1 MAARG
6 LGKGLDSLIPKAIS
20 EPSKQEKEEKKAETM
35 VKITMVEP
43 NGGQPRKNFD
53 EDSLMELAESIKQ
66 FGLLQPI
73 LVQDKKGHYEIIAG
87 ERRWRA
93 AKIAGLKEIPVI
105 IKELTD
111 QEVVEISLIEN
122 IQTIGSRLIT
132 RRATIGGTIAT
143 KDFTTSFPGTL
154 IALDATAEV
163 RFIKKK
169 RLHSRW
175 LQITRLLDK
184 SGRIV
189 LPPQG
194 MISRV
199 RIAFIEKNCQYFKEV
214 GSFMLDPENSVAVA
228 FTAMLDQDI
237 LINPK
242 IAFTY
247 PTHGVC
253 YSRDIDNIFSSLRFP
268 VYDEELNTLESMIF
282 TFIESSFQNISPLQ
296 KTRTRGLLYEI
307 IDALNEETLTIP
319 TEER

>member
-1 MAARG
+1 MYEG
-6 LGKGLDSLIPKAIS
+6 LSSPNIHTPKNLSEYATVILHYPTSSLWAGGTFIMSRPDSY
-20 EPSKQEKEEKKAETM
+20 PS
-35 VKITMVEP
+35 
-43 NGGQPRKNFD
+43 RKMN
-53 EDSLMELAESIKQ
+53 A
-66 FGLLQPI
+66 
-73 LVQDKKGHYEIIAG
+73 EIIYLGDIEELHRFQRNDRFAEFG
-87 ERRWRA
+87 A
-93 AKIAGLKEIPVI
+93 MVTLDEILSTGKAVLPGA
-105 IKELTD
+105 
-111 QEVVEISLIEN
+111 LIEN

-154 IALDATAEV
+154 IALDATAEI

-282 TFIESSFQNISPLQ
+282 TFIESSFQDISPLQ

>member
-1 MAARG
+1 MYEG
-6 LGKGLDSLIPKAIS
+6 LSSPNIHTPKNLSEYATVILHYPTSSLWAGGTFIMSRPDSY
-20 EPSKQEKEEKKAETM
+20 PS
-35 VKITMVEP
+35 
-43 NGGQPRKNFD
+43 RKMN
-53 EDSLMELAESIKQ
+53 A
-66 FGLLQPI
+66 
-73 LVQDKKGHYEIIAG
+73 EIIYLGDIEELHRFQRNDRFAEFG
-87 ERRWRA
+87 A
-93 AKIAGLKEIPVI
+93 MVTLDEILSTGKAVLPGA
-105 IKELTD
+105 
-111 QEVVEISLIEN
+111 LIEN

-282 TFIESSFQNISPLQ
+282 TFIESSFQDISPLQ

>member
-1 MAARG
+1 MYEG
-6 LGKGLDSLIPKAIS
+6 LSSPNIHTPKNLSEYATVILHYPTSSLWAGGTFIMSRPDSY
-20 EPSKQEKEEKKAETM
+20 PS
-35 VKITMVEP
+35 
-43 NGGQPRKNFD
+43 RKMN
-53 EDSLMELAESIKQ
+53 A
-66 FGLLQPI
+66 
-73 LVQDKKGHYEIIAG
+73 EIIYLGDIEELHRFQRNDRFAEFG
-87 ERRWRA
+87 A
-93 AKIAGLKEIPVI
+93 MVTLDEILSTGKAVLPGA
-105 IKELTD
+105 
-111 QEVVEISLIEN
+111 LIEN

-214 GSFMLDPENSVAVA
+214 GSFMLDPENSVAAA

>member
-1 MAARG
+1 MYEG
-6 LGKGLDSLIPKAIS
+6 LSSPNIHTPKNLSEYATVILHYPTSSLWAGGTFIMSRPDSY
-20 EPSKQEKEEKKAETM
+20 PS
-35 VKITMVEP
+35 
-43 NGGQPRKNFD
+43 RKMN
-53 EDSLMELAESIKQ
+53 A
-66 FGLLQPI
+66 
-73 LVQDKKGHYEIIAG
+73 EIIYLGDIEELHRFQRNDRFAEFG
-87 ERRWRA
+87 A
-93 AKIAGLKEIPVI
+93 MVTLDEILSTGKAVLPGA
-105 IKELTD
+105 
-111 QEVVEISLIEN
+111 LIEN

-154 IALDATAEV
+154 IALDATAEI

-189 LPPQG
+189 LPSQG

>member
-1 MAARG
+1 MYEG
-6 LGKGLDSLIPKAIS
+6 LSSPNIHTPKNLSEYATVILHYPTSSLWAGGTFIMSRPDSY
-20 EPSKQEKEEKKAETM
+20 PS
-35 VKITMVEP
+35 
-43 NGGQPRKNFD
+43 RKMN
-53 EDSLMELAESIKQ
+53 A
-66 FGLLQPI
+66 
-73 LVQDKKGHYEIIAG
+73 EIIYLGDIEELHRFQRNDRFAEFG
-87 ERRWRA
+87 A
-93 AKIAGLKEIPVI
+93 MVTLDEILSTGKAVLPGA
-105 IKELTD
+105 
-111 QEVVEISLIEN
+111 LIEN

>member
-1 MAARG
+1 MYEG
-6 LGKGLDSLIPKAIS
+6 LSSPNIHTPKNLSEYATVILHYPTSSLWAGGTFIMSRPDSY
-20 EPSKQEKEEKKAETM
+20 PS
-35 VKITMVEP
+35 
-43 NGGQPRKNFD
+43 RKMN
-53 EDSLMELAESIKQ
+53 A
-66 FGLLQPI
+66 
-73 LVQDKKGHYEIIAG
+73 EIIYLGDIEELHRFQRNDRFAEFG
-87 ERRWRA
+87 A
-93 AKIAGLKEIPVI
+93 MVTLDEILSTGKAVLPGA
-105 IKELTD
+105 
-111 QEVVEISLIEN
+111 LIEN

-214 GSFMLDPENSVAVA
+214 GSFMLDPENSVAAA

-282 TFIESSFQNISPLQ
+282 TFIESSFQDISPLQ